1 MSQEGKGTGKRMI
14 RQKEKAF
21 TLIEIMVVVAIVATL
36 AALAVS
42 SMLRSRMNAN
52 EVAAIAGCRNI
63 STGNQNFY
71 GNSNPHTYPS
81 ALTDLTSP
89 TSNPAY
95 IDSVLATGTR
105 QGYIYSHV
113 LVDAEH
119 FRLNADPVNSGTTGT
134 RHFFVDQTGVLRAN
148 ATVAATASDPPVE

>member
-1 MSQEGKGTGKRMI
+1 MRQRQE
-14 RQKEKAF
+14 AF
-21 TLIEIMVVVAIVATL
+21 TLIEIMIVVAIVATL

-52 EVAAIAGCRNI
+52 ELGAIAGCRTI
-63 STGNQNFY
+63 ATGSQNFY
-71 GNSNPHTYPS
+71 NNDNPHTYPS
-81 ALTDLTSP
+81 ALFDLTSP

-105 QGYIYSHV
+105 QGYIYTYA

-119 FRLNADPVNSGTTGT
+119 FRLNADPVNPGTTGT
-134 RHFFVDQTGVLRAN
+134 RRFFVDQSGVLRAN
-148 ATVAATASDPPVE
+148 ATAAATATDFPVQ

>member
-1 MSQEGKGTGKRMI
+1 M
-14 RQKEKAF
+14 RQRQKAF

-52 EVAAIAGCRNI
+52 ELGAIAGCRTI
-63 STGNQNFY
+63 ATGSQNFY
-71 GNSNPHTYPS
+71 NNNNPHTYPS
-81 ALTDLTSP
+81 ALSDLTSP
-89 TSNPAY
+89 ASTPAY
-95 IDSVLATGTR
+95 IDSVLASGTR
-105 QGYIYSHV
+105 QGYTYTYV

-119 FRLNADPVNSGTTGT
+119 FLLNADPVSPGTTGT

-148 ATVAATASDPPVE
+148 AAVAATETDPPVE